1 MKRRSFITKTAL
13 GLASPLVSNAFGG
26 SEKLKNILT
35 AAISTSD
42 KANDH
47 VLVLIN
53 LAGGND
59 GLNTIIPLETF
70 GSLWA
75 ARTSIVVPDNKFLAS
90 KLSKFIAFHPA
101 IEGLRDLFD
110 ESKLRIVNGVGYP
123 NPDFSHFKSTDI
135 WMSGSSSNE
144 TLLTGWLGRYLS
156 NQFENYPINY
166 PNEAF
171 PDPPAIV
178 TTSILPLLLQG
189 NSSNLGEVVIDPS
202 NNYQLFDN
210 KLPFIANGKAAREL
224 EFLRQSSN
232 LSNQYS
238 GKLFEK
244 VAKVSQQKP
253 YPDTQMGNQLKT
265 IAKLVAGGVKTK
277 IYIASLSGFD
287 THANQVDKT
296 EPWKGA
302 HANLLRELSEA
313 IVAFQ
318 ADLKFLGIEK
328 RVIGATFSE
337 FGRRVGSNAS
347 LGSDHG
353 AAAPMLI
360 FGEQALGGVL
370 GENPKIEIYANP
382 NTNVAMQYDFR
393 SVFASLLKDWFCVNQ
408 NVLETVFM
416 KNYQYLPLVANFDC
430 LGITGNEQVEE
441 KNNLVNI
448 YRPDKNAGTEKIL
461 ATETTLT
468 AETRLKAYSN
478 PFHNTLKLEFESEG
492 GYCNLQIF
500 NSLGQ
505 QIAIINEGAFPK
517 GYYKANYNGE
527 QLPDGLYY
535 VRFQNKSFQK
545 VLNIVKA
552 SK

>member
-1 MKRRSFITKTAL
+1 MKRRSFIAKTAL

-35 AAISTSD
+35 TAIGTSD

-53 LAGGND
+53 MAGGND

-70 GSLWA
+70 GNLWG
-75 ARTSIVVPDNKFLAS
+75 ARSSIVVPDDRFLAS

-101 IEGLRDLFD
+101 ISGLRDLFD
-110 ESKLRIVNGVGYP
+110 ETKLRIVNGVGYP

-135 WMSGSSSNE
+135 WMTGSNSNE

-156 NQFENYPINY
+156 NEFPNFPINY

-189 NSSNLGEVVIDPS
+189 NTGNLGEVVINPN
-202 NNYQLFDN
+202 NNYQLYDN
-210 KLPFIANGKAAREL
+210 KLPFIATGKAAVEL
-224 EFLRQSSN
+224 DFLRQSAS

-244 VAKVSQQKP
+244 AAKVSQQKP
-253 YPDTQMGNQLKT
+253 YPDTQLGNQLKT
-265 IAKLVAGGVKTK
+265 IARLVASGVKTK
-277 IYIASLSGFD
+277 IYFASLPGFD
-287 THANQVDKT
+287 THANQVDRA
-296 EPWKGA
+296 EPWKGV

-370 GENPKIEIYANP
+370 GENPKIEQYANP

-408 NVLETVFM
+408 NVLEAVFM

-430 LGITGNEQVEE
+430 LGITGNEEIEE
-441 KNNLVNI
+441 KNNLINI
-448 YRPDKNAGTEKIL
+448 YRPEQNAGTVKIL
-461 ATETTLT
+461 ANESTLT
-468 AETRLKAYSN
+468 TETRLKAYSN
-478 PFHNTLKLEFESEG
+478 PFASTLKLEFESHG
-492 GYCNLQIF
+492 GFCSLQIF

-505 QIAIINEGAFPK
+505 PINTINEGTFPK
-517 GYYKANYNGE
+517 GYYKASFNGE
-527 QLPDGLYY
+527 YLADGLYY
-535 VRFQNKSFQK
+535 VRFQNKSYQK
-545 VLNIVKA
+545 VLNVAKM